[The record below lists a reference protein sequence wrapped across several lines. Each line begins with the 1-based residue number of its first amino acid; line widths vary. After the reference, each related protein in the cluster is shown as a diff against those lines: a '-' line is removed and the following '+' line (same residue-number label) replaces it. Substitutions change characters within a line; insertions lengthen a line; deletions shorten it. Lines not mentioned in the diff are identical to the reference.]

1 MTDKYND
8 FISHQVETSNQ
19 DEYLNSMK
27 DRLSILMAT
36 CTRQS
41 QIKNMEKRI
50 GKYMEA
56 NYPLITN

>member
-8 FISHQVETSNQ
+8 FIAHQVETSNQ

-27 DRLSILMAT
+27 DKLGRLRDSHKRA
-36 CTRQS
+36 S
-41 QIKNMEKRI
+41 QIEHMENRI

>member
-8 FISHQVETSNQ
+8 FISHQVEVSNQ
-19 DEYLNSMK
+19 DVYLKSMK
-27 DRLSILMAT
+27 DRLGRLIDSHKRA
-36 CTRQS
+36 S
-41 QIKNMEKRI
+41 QIEHMENRI